1 MRKGN
6 KYNGSNS
13 SQVPLH
19 THRQKEEKKKQVNL
33 IIVLHKEI
41 IILTNINNG
50 LR

>member
-19 THRQKEEKKKQVNL
+19 THRQKEKKKTGKPNYCSS
-33 IIVLHKEI
+33 
-41 IILTNINNG
+41 
-50 LR
+50 